1 MRMGWFFWKVL
12 EKNFFSCTIDS
23 IIVNDLT
30 YNDQANLAYSE
41 VNVFKFADKI
51 TTYFQCA
58 VSTCMISEGMCKG
71 KTVGFFIFK
80 KYLLYAFKTP

>member
-1 MRMGWFFWKVL
+1 MSKYAN
-12 EKNFFSCTIDS
+12 NFKILSCTIDS

-41 VNVFKFADKI
+41 INVFKFADKI

-58 VSTCMISEGMCKG
+58 VSSCMISEGMCKG
-71 KTVGFFIFK
+71 KTVCFFFNKSIVFLSCSFK
-80 KYLLYAFKTP
+80 KIKIF